1 MIRKYFFFLI
11 AVCYFSTNL
20 IGQSDSC
27 LFNVQTLGGYSTNST
42 TPFWLRSNQNG
53 SNPLAGP
60 SFSMVGAFRKST
72 RQTLKKT
79 FDWGGALEGRLN
91 LGKEKE
97 FILVES
103 YIQARLGI
111 FQFKAGRSGGLMGLV
126 DTTLSSGAWA
136 ISGNSRGIPSVE
148 LSIPEFWIPPILGD
162 FFAFKGNYAHG
173 WMGDNVLKKGGRE
186 GDTVMLQTYFHQK
199 SFYARFGRPDSK
211 LKVYAGL
218 NHQVTWID
226 GNSFYEDDFSM
237 PLSEIYYY
245 VVTAKRYN
253 YGSITGERLGNHL
266 GSLDLGIE
274 YSAGKVRM
282 MIYRQQI
289 YETDAL
295 AYLAN
300 IEDGLNGIVLTNMG
314 NRSGVAAW
322 HKLLVEFLYT
332 KNQGGPPWAPSS
344 PSGAESY
351 YNHGQFIQGWS
362 YDGTV
367 MGSPFITSR
376 VYARE
381 ELPDNPSQY
390 FINNRLYALHFGF
403 EGEILGLDCT
413 LRSSWSRNTGTY
425 WTSEEALDAGI
436 PEVSEYGVF
445 YPKDQ
450 FSSFFSMN
458 RGIKNGLSAG
468 IIGAFDYGDLLKNSY
483 GLYLKLSYTVGL

>member
-1 MIRKYFFFLI
+1 M
-11 AVCYFSTNL
+11 
-20 IGQSDSC
+20 
-27 LFNVQTLGGYSTNST
+27 
-42 TPFWLRSNQNG
+42 
-53 SNPLAGP
+53 
-60 SFSMVGAFRKST
+60 
-72 RQTLKKT
+72 
-79 FDWGGALEGRLN
+79 
-91 LGKEKE
+91 
-97 FILVES
+97 
-103 YIQARLGI
+103 
-111 FQFKAGRSGGLMGLV
+111 
-126 DTTLSSGAWA
+126 
-136 ISGNSRGIPSVE
+136 
-148 LSIPEFWIPPILGD
+148 
-162 FFAFKGNYAHG
+162 
-173 WMGDNVLKKGGRE
+173 
-186 GDTVMLQTYFHQK
+186 
-199 SFYARFGRPDSK
+199 
-211 LKVYAGL
+211 
-218 NHQVTWID
+218 TWID

-245 VVTAKRYN
+245 VVTAKKYN

-351 YNHGQFIQGWS
+351 YNHGQFIQGWA

-425 WTSEEALDAGI
+425 
-436 PEVSEYGVF
+436 
-445 YPKDQ
+445 
-450 FSSFFSMN
+450 
-458 RGIKNGLSAG
+458 
-468 IIGAFDYGDLLKNSY
+468 
-483 GLYLKLSYTVGL
+483 